1 MREFIKK
8 MIYVFNARLPM
19 EYRLECLSEC
29 LVDLFAKLSRERL
42 GDLNNVERI
51 QRT

>member
-1 MREFIKK
+1 
-8 MIYVFNARLPM
+8 MIYVFNARLPIG
-19 EYRLECLSEC
+19 YCLERLSEY
-29 LVDLFAKLSRERL
+29 LVDLFAKLIREWL

>member
-1 MREFIKK
+1 MKEFIKK
-8 MIYVFNARLPM
+8 MIYMLNVRLPM

-29 LVDLFAKLSRERL
+29 LVDLFAKLSRKQL